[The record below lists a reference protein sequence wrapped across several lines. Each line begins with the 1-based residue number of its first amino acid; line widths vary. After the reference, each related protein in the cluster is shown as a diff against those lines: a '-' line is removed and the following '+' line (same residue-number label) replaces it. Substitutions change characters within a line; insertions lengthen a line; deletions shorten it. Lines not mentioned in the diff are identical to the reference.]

1 MKRILALVLAMCMVF
16 TACSSTGTET
26 SGGIFKA
33 GTYEATAAGFNGDV
47 IMAVTVDEN
56 KIVSI
61 EAVEHSEST
70 GISDP
75 AFTNLVEDIV
85 TYQTVALDA
94 VAGCTFSSNAVLEAV
109 KSALLAA
116 GATEADIT
124 KAPELNKDTAAK
136 EYEAD
141 VVIIGAGGAGMTA
154 ALEAAKA
161 GAKVVVLDKTASVG
175 GNTIA
180 AGSALNAADEAR
192 QKNDTMSDSELAKI
206 EELLDLEAK
215 NDLMAGWQA
224 DVKADLDAYKANGEN
239 YLYDSTSLHALQ
251 TYVGGDYVANPAL
264 IDVFTKGAEKVISY
278 MEDLGAVWN
287 ADLTAAIGATWDRSH
302 TPDISVWGPKGASFV
317 LPQYEAAKKLG
328 VEVILEHTAEEII
341 MEDGK
346 AVGVKGVTADGAE
359 FTAKAAKSVIIATG
373 GFGANVE
380 MRQKYNKHWANLD
393 ETIRTTNVPSAT
405 GDGIVMAEAVG
416 ANLVGMEWIQML
428 TYPLGG
434 SFSASINNVI
444 YVDYNG
450 NRVVRE
456 DGRRD
461 EIAGAALEAPQAILS
476 WITDQHEYERLG
488 GKSTGGT
495 SFEDQIAAGKMW
507 SANTWEELGAQMGI
521 DGAQLAKTVAEYN
534 KAVETGV
541 DALGRQVFGEKLDTA
556 PFYGIKSTAMVHH
569 TMGGIEITEN
579 CEVLDT
585 EGNVI
590 PGLYAAGE
598 VTGGIHG
605 SNRLGGN
612 AVADVIVFGQIA
624 GQNAAK

>member
-1 MKRILALVLAMCMVF
+1 MVF
-16 TACSSTGTET
+16 TACSSTEDKT

-33 GTYEATAAGFNGDV
+33 GTYEATAKGFNGDV
-47 IMAVTVDEN
+47 KMSVTVDEN

-61 EAVEHSEST
+61 EAVEHSESA

-75 AFTNLVEDIV
+75 AFNNLVEDIL
-85 TYQTVALDA
+85 TYQTVAVD
-94 VAGCTFSSNAVLEAV
+94 VYAGCTYSSNAVLEAV
-109 KSALLAA
+109 KAALLAA

-124 KAPELNKDTAAK
+124 KAPDLSKDTAAK

-141 VVIIGAGGAGMTA
+141 VVIVGAGGAGMTA

-161 GAKVVVLDKTASVG
+161 GAKVLVLDKTASVG

-180 AGSALNAADEAR
+180 AGSAVNAFDETR
-192 QKNDTMSDSELAKI
+192 QKNSTMGASELAKI
-206 EELLDLEAK
+206 EELLDIEPK

-224 DVKADLDAYKANGEN
+224 DVKADLDAYKANKST
-239 YLYDSTSLHALQ
+239 YLYDSASLHALQ
-251 TYVGGDYVANPAL
+251 TYVGGDYVGNPEL
-264 IDVFTKGAEKVISY
+264 IDVFAKAAVGVIGY
-278 MEDLGAVWN
+278 LEDLGAKWD
-287 ADLTAAIGATWDRSH
+287 DLCSAAIGATWQRSH
-302 TPDISVWGPKGASFV
+302 TVDGAVWGPKGASFV

-328 VEVILEHTAEEII
+328 VEFSMEHTAEEII

-346 AVGVKGVTADGAE
+346 AVGIKGVTADGAA
-359 FTAKAAKSVIIATG
+359 FTAKAAKGVIIATG

-380 MRQKYNKHWANLD
+380 MRQKYNTFWADLGPS
-393 ETIRTTNVPSAT
+393 IMTTNVKSAT

-416 ANLVGMEWIQML
+416 ANLVGMEHIQML
-428 TYPLGG
+428 TYPFGG
-434 SFSASINNVI
+434 FSASIDNII

-461 EIAGAALEAPQAILS
+461 EIASACLEAPDAILA
-476 WITDQHEYERLG
+476 WIADEHEAVRLNYV
-488 GKSTGGT
+488 STGG
-495 SFEDQIAAGKMW
+495 SKFEDQIANGKMW
-507 SANTWEELGAQMGI
+507 KADTLEELGTMMGI
-521 DGAQLAKTVAEYN
+521 DGEQLAKTVAEYN

-541 DALGRQVFGEKLDTA
+541 DALGRQVFGVKLDTA
-556 PFYGIKSTAMVHH
+556 PYYGIKSTAMVHH

-585 EGNVI
+585 NGNVI

-612 AVADVIVFGQIA
+612 AVSDVLVFGQIA

>member
-1 MKRILALVLAMCMVF
+1 MKRILSLVLAMCMMF
-16 TACSSTGTET
+16 TACSSEK
-26 SGGIFKA
+26 SGIFKA
-33 GTYEATAAGFNGDV
+33 GTYEGIAAGFGGDV
-47 IMAVTVDEN
+47 TMSVTVDEN

-61 EAVEHSEST
+61 EAVSHSESA

-75 AFTNLVEDIV
+75 AFNNLVDDII
-85 TYQTVALDA
+85 TYQTVAVDA
-94 VAGCTFSSNAVLEAV
+94 YAGCTFSSNAVLEAV
-109 KSALLAA
+109 KTALLAA

-124 KAPELNKDTAAK
+124 KAPDLSKDTAAK

-154 ALEAAKA
+154 ALESLKA
-161 GAKVVVLDKTASVG
+161 GASVLVLDKTASVG

-180 AGSALNAADEAR
+180 AGSAVNAADEAR
-192 QKNDTMSDSELAKI
+192 QKNDTMSASELEKI
-206 EELLDLEAK
+206 EDMLTLEPK
-215 NDLMAGWQA
+215 NDLMAKWQA
-224 DVKADLDAYKANGEN
+224 DVKADLDAYKANKET
-239 YLYDSTSLHALQ
+239 YLYDSASLHALQ
-251 TYVGGDYVANPAL
+251 TYVGGDYVANPEL
-264 IDVFTKGAEKVISY
+264 IDVFTKGAVDAIGY
-278 MEDLGAVWN
+278 LEDLGAKWN
-287 ADLTAAIGATWDRSH
+287 NDLTAAIGATWDRSH

-317 LPQYEAAKKLG
+317 LPQYEAAKELG
-328 VEVILEHTAEEII
+328 VKVEFEHTVKEII
-341 MEDGK
+341 MEDGR

-359 FTAKAAKSVIIATG
+359 FTAKANKGVIIATG

-380 MRQKYNKHWANLD
+380 MRQKYNKHWATLD
-393 ETIRTTNVPSAT
+393 ESIRTTNVPSAT

-434 SFSASINNVI
+434 SFSASINNII
-444 YVDYNG
+444 YVDNNG

-461 EIAGAALEAPQAILS
+461 EIAGAALEAPGAILS
-476 WITDQHEYERLG
+476 WITDQHEFERLG
-488 GKSTGGT
+488 GKSTGGAA
-495 SFEDQIAAGKMW
+495 FEDQVAAGKMW
-507 SANTWEELGAQMGI
+507 KADTLEELGAQMGI

-534 KAVETGV
+534 KAVESGE
-541 DALGRQVFGEKLDTA
+541 DALVRQLFGEKLDKA
-556 PFYGIKSTAMVHH
+556 PYYGIKSTAMVHH
-569 TMGGIEITEN
+569 TMGGIEINTN

-585 EGNVI
+585 NGNVI

-612 AVADVIVFGQIA
+612 AVADVLVFGQIA

>member
-1 MKRILALVLAMCMVF
+1 MKRILAFVLAMCMML
-16 TACSSTGTET
+16 TACGGNET
-26 SGGIFKA
+26 SGIFKA
-33 GTYEATAAGFNGDV
+33 GTYEGTAKGFGGDV
-47 IMAVTVDEN
+47 TMSVTVDEN
-56 KIVSI
+56 TIVSI
-61 EAVEHSEST
+61 EAVSHNEST

-75 AFTNLVEDIV
+75 AFSNLVEDIV
-85 TYQTVALDA
+85 TYQTVALDT
-94 VAGCTFSSNAVLEAV
+94 VAGCTVSSTAVLEAV
-109 KSALLAA
+109 KTALLAA
-116 GATEADIT
+116 GASEADIT
-124 KAPELNKDTAAK
+124 KAPELVKDTAAK

-154 ALEAAKA
+154 ALEAVKA
-161 GAKVVVLDKTASVG
+161 GSTVLVLDKTASIG

-192 QKNDTMSDSELAKI
+192 QKNDTMSASELEKI
-206 EELLDLEAK
+206 EELLVLEPK

-224 DVKADLDAYKANGEN
+224 DVKADLDAYKANNEN

-251 TYVGGDYVANPAL
+251 TYVGGDYVANPVL
-264 IDVFTKGAEKVISY
+264 IDVFTKGAEKVIGY

-302 TPDISVWGPKGASFV
+302 TPDITVWGAKGASFV
-317 LPQYEAAKKLG
+317 LPQSKAAQDLG
-328 VEVILEHTAEEII
+328 AEVKLEHTAKEII

-359 FTAKAAKSVIIATG
+359 FTAKANKGVIIATG

-380 MRQKYNKHWANLD
+380 MRQKYNKHWATLD
-393 ETIRTTNVPSAT
+393 ESIMTTTVPSAT
-405 GDGIVMAEAVG
+405 GDGIVMGEAAG

-434 SFSASINNVI
+434 SFSASINNII
-444 YVDYNG
+444 YVDNNG

-461 EIAGAALEAPQAILS
+461 EIAGAALEAPEAILS
-476 WITDQHEYERLG
+476 WITDQHEYDRLG
-488 GKSTGGT
+488 GKSTAGV
-495 SFEDQIAAGKMW
+495 SFEDQVAQGIMW
-507 SANTWEELGAQMGI
+507 KADTLEELGAQMGI
-521 DGAQLAKTVAEYN
+521 DGAQLAKTVEEYN

-541 DALGRQVFGEKLDTA
+541 DALGRQVFGEKIDTA
-556 PFYGIKSTAMVHH
+556 PYYGIKSTAMVHH
-569 TMGGIEITEN
+569 TMGGLEINEN

>member
-33 GTYEATAAGFNGDV
+33 GTYEATAAGFNADV
-47 IMAVTVDEN
+47 TMAVTVDEN

-61 EAVEHSEST
+61 EAVSHNEST

-75 AFTNLVEDIV
+75 AFTNLVEDII

-124 KAPELNKDTAAK
+124 KAPELNKDTATK

-161 GAKVVVLDKTASVG
+161 GASVLVLDKTASVG

-180 AGSALNAADEAR
+180 AGSAVNAADEAR
-192 QKNDTMSDSELAKI
+192 QKNDTMSASELEKI
-206 EELLDLEAK
+206 EDMLTLEPK
-215 NDLMAGWQA
+215 NDLMAKWQA
-224 DVKADLDAYKANGEN
+224 DVKADLDAYKANNET
-239 YLYDSTSLHALQ
+239 YLYDSASLHALQ
-251 TYVGGDYVANPAL
+251 TYVGGDYVANPEL
-264 IDVFTKGAEKVISY
+264 IDTFTKGAVDAIGY
-278 MEDLGAVWN
+278 LEDLGAKWN
-287 ADLTAAIGATWDRSH
+287 DDLTAAIGATWDRSH
-302 TPDISVWGPKGASFV
+302 TPDISVWGAKGASFV
-317 LPQYEAAKKLG
+317 LPQYEKAKEAGAK
-328 VEVILEHTAEEII
+328 VEFEHTAKEII
-341 MEDGK
+341 MEDGR

-359 FTAKAAKSVIIATG
+359 FTAKANKGVIIATG

-380 MRQKYNKHWANLD
+380 MRQKYNKHWPSLD
-393 ETIRTTNVPSAT
+393 ESIRTSNVPSAT

-428 TYPLGG
+428 TYPFGG
-434 SFSASINNVI
+434 FSASINNII

-461 EIAGAALEAPQAILS
+461 EIASACLAAPEAILS
-476 WITDQHEYERLG
+476 WITDTHEYERLG
-488 GKSTGGT
+488 GKSTSNIT
-495 SFEDQIAAGKMW
+495 FEDQIAQGKMW
-507 SANTWEELGAQMGI
+507 KADTLEELGAQMGI
-521 DGAQLAKTVAEYN
+521 DGAQLAKTVEEYN
-534 KAVETGV
+534 KAVESGN
-541 DALGRQVFGEKLDTA
+541 DALGRQLFGEKLDKA
-556 PFYGIKSTAMVHH
+556 PYYGIKSTAMVHH
-569 TMGGIEITEN
+569 TMGGIEINTN

-585 EGNVI
+585 NGNVI

-612 AVADVIVFGQIA
+612 AVADVLVFGQIA

>member
-1 MKRILALVLAMCMVF
+1 MKRILAFVLAMCMML
-16 TACSSTGTET
+16 TACGGNET
-26 SGGIFKA
+26 SGIFKA
-33 GTYEATAAGFNGDV
+33 GTYEGTAKGFGGDV
-47 IMAVTVDEN
+47 TMSVTVDEN
-56 KIVSI
+56 TIVSI
-61 EAVEHSEST
+61 EAVSHNEST

-75 AFTNLVEDIV
+75 AFSNLVEDIV
-85 TYQTVALDA
+85 TYQTVALDT
-94 VAGCTFSSNAVLEAV
+94 VAGCTVSSTAVLEAV
-109 KSALLAA
+109 KTALLAA
-116 GATEADIT
+116 GASEADIT
-124 KAPELNKDTAAK
+124 KAPELVKDTAAK

-154 ALEAAKA
+154 ALEAVKA
-161 GAKVVVLDKTASVG
+161 GSTVLVLDKTASIG

-192 QKNDTMSDSELAKI
+192 QKNDTMSASELEKI
-206 EELLDLEAK
+206 EELLVLEPK

-224 DVKADLDAYKANGEN
+224 DVKADLDAYKANNEN

-251 TYVGGDYVANPAL
+251 TYVGGDYVANPVL
-264 IDVFTKGAEKVISY
+264 IDVFTKGAEKVIGY

-302 TPDISVWGPKGASFV
+302 TPDITVWGAKGASFV
-317 LPQYEAAKKLG
+317 LPQSKAAQDLG
-328 VEVILEHTAEEII
+328 AEVKLEHTAKEII

-359 FTAKAAKSVIIATG
+359 FTAKANKGVIIATG

-380 MRQKYNKHWANLD
+380 MRQKYNKHWATLD
-393 ETIRTTNVPSAT
+393 ESIMTTNVPSAT
-405 GDGIVMAEAVG
+405 GDGIVMGEAAG

-434 SFSASINNVI
+434 SFSASINNII
-444 YVDYNG
+444 YVDNNG

-461 EIAGAALEAPQAILS
+461 EIAGAALEAPEAILS
-476 WITDQHEYERLG
+476 WITDQHEYDRLG
-488 GKSTGGT
+488 GKSTAGV
-495 SFEDQIAAGKMW
+495 SFEDQVAQGIMW
-507 SANTWEELGAQMGI
+507 KADTLEELGAQMGI
-521 DGAQLAKTVAEYN
+521 DGAQLAKTVEEYN

-541 DALGRQVFGEKLDTA
+541 DALGRQVFGEKIDTA
-556 PFYGIKSTAMVHH
+556 PYYGIKSTAMVHH
-569 TMGGIEITEN
+569 TMGGLEINEN